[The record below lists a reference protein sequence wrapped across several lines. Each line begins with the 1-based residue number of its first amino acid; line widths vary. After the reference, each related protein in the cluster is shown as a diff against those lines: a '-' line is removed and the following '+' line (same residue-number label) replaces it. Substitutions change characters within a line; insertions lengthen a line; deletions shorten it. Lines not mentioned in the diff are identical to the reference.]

1 MKLLQS
7 SVLISLLC
15 FVSIN
20 SYAAAGW
27 SGKATIT
34 SIYAMNE
41 NAAIVKLSNFSN
53 PHGCKVNPSGD
64 IFLNPSAQKTWF
76 NLLLSAYM
84 AGKSVD
90 IYVTANCIPYW
101 AGTDF
106 AEIGH
111 VRVIN

>member
-1 MKLLQS
+1 MKFLKYL
-7 SVLISLLC
+7 VLVSFFSL
-15 FVSIN
+15 VSAS
-20 SYAAAGW
+20 SYAEAGW

-53 PHGCKVNPSGD
+53 PHACKTQDGGD
-64 IFLNPSAQKTWF
+64 IFINPNTQKTWF
-76 NLLLSAYM
+76 TLLLSAYM

-90 IYVTANCIPYW
+90 IWVTANCIPYW